1 MNKHLQKRD
10 LIEIYKNN
18 GFSFEEATAEIDLA
32 IEIMCGISPKD
43 MILGI
48 MPDPKDINR
57 LKSIV
62 EHRVK
67 TRQPLVQILGYTYF
81 MGQKFQVSSN
91 TLIPRPETE
100 LLVKTAVKIIKEK
113 DFKQIL
119 DIGTGTGC
127 IACMIAKFTNAQVLG
142 TDISNEALKTAL
154 NNAMHLDLM
163 NKAIFRKSD
172 LFSKIREEEKFDM
185 IVSNPPYIPLGEKEN
200 LQPELDYE
208 PSIALFTKDKDG
220 IEYYEKITKQTKY
233 YLKSKGCLVFEIGIN
248 QACLV
253 ENILKENNFRDIN
266 ILNDVSG
273 IQRII
278 YGFLR

>member
-43 MILGI
+43 MIIGI

-119 DIGTGTGC
+119 DIGTGT
-127 IACMIAKFTNAQVLG
+127 
-142 TDISNEALKTAL
+142 DISNEALKIAL

-278 YGFLR
+278 YGFLE